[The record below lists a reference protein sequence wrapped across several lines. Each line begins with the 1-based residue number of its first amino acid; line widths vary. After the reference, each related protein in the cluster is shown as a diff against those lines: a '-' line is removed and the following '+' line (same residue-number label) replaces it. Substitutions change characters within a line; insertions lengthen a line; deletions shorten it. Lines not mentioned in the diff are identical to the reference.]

1 MKTNKYL
8 LTTVLVLIVVS
19 LTSCG
24 NYYRMTSRIHKDGS
38 MYREVFALGDSA
50 FMAGDMSH
58 SPFFFSIDSGWK
70 LTRLDSTVSFN
81 FWGEQ
86 LNLNTK
92 VSRTL
97 SQVGAPCFETMQGK
111 EYMKPLVMPQETLKK
126 HFRWFY
132 TYYTY
137 KAVYEE
143 LPDKG
148 PVPLDRYMTKE
159 EQQIWFKGDKQAC
172 AGLNG
177 MELNSRLDDIQSS
190 FWQWYNRSQFE
201 FCCETIN
208 EFVSLQKEKEQFI
221 DTLNA
226 CKEAVYKKYFT
237 DKHSEMEDISLEAVC
252 KRFDEQAKTAFFMAL
267 YRDNKAKM
275 EAEIEERTKVV
286 QLFDYTIWFEVSM
299 PGNVLA
305 INESGIQQKD
315 DAIVWKVNAF
325 RLLSGEYVLQ
335 AESRTVNY
343 WAFAISILL
352 AILVGAGCR
361 KLSRRRS

>member
-1 MKTNKYL
+1 MRTNKFL
-8 LTTVLVLIVVS
+8 STIVLGLVVMCC
-19 LTSCG
+19 LASCG
-24 NYYRMTSRIHKDGS
+24 NYYRMTSRIHSDGS
-38 MYREVFALGDSA
+38 MDREVFALGDSA
-50 FMAGDMSH
+50 FMAGNMSH
-58 SPFFFSIDSGWK
+58 HPFFFSIDSGWT
-70 LTRLDSTVSFN
+70 LTRFDSTLSFN

-86 LNLNTK
+86 RNLNTK

-97 SQVGAPCFETMQGK
+97 AQVGAPCFEILPGK
-111 EYMKPLVMPQETLKK
+111 EYMKPLVMPHESLEK

-177 MELNSRLDDIQSS
+177 MELNNRLDDIQSS
-190 FWQWYNRSQFE
+190 FWQWYNRNLFE
-201 FCCETIN
+201 LCCATIN
-208 EFVSLQKEKEQFI
+208 EFVFLQKEKEQFI
-221 DTLNA
+221 ITLDS

-237 DKHSEMEDISLEAVC
+237 DKDSEMEDISLEAVC
-252 KRFDEQAKTAFFMAL
+252 KHFDELGKTTFFSAL
-267 YRDNKAKM
+267 YQTNKVKM
-275 EAEIEERTKVV
+275 GTALEAREKII

-299 PGNVLA
+299 PGKVL
-305 INESGIQQKD
+305 IVNEPGIQQKD
-315 DAIVWKVNAF
+315 DAIVWKVDAF

-343 WAFAISILL
+343 WTFAVTILL
-352 AILVGAGCR
+352 TILVGAGCW
-361 KLSRRRS
+361 KLSSK